1 MVERDEV
8 RPGSLISPVRKLAR
22 PKSIGVRVSESDHP
36 SRVSPIFF
44 IFEVEQE
51 MYFDGNTLNQ

>member
-1 MVERDEV
+1 M
-8 RPGSLISPVRKLAR
+8 GT
-22 PKSIGVRVSESDHP
+22 PKSIGVPASESDHP

>member
-8 RPGSLISPVRKLAR
+8 RPGSLISPVRKLGT
-22 PKSIGVRVSESDHP
+22 PKSIGARASGSDHP

-44 IFEVEQE
+44 IFKVEQE